1 MEKNIK
7 YVSVNKHSLYGLR
20 INTYNDFP
28 MIIFAEYLQ
37 KLTEEDIFKIIIAIK
52 EGDEYYNFWRN
63 ESYIDYYADDYYVI
77 GDPSTGSYNHYDP
90 VPEGMLWI
98 KRDQFIKM
106 LQKWHNLLSKGITN
120 ILIAKDGDKFEM
132 TDIV

>member
-7 YVSVNKHSLYGLR
+7 YVSLNKHSLYGLR

-28 MIIFAEYLQ
+28 MIIFSEYLQ
-37 KLTEEDIFKIIIAIK
+37 KLTEEDIFKMIIAIK
-52 EGDEYYNFWRN
+52 EKDEYYNFWRN
-63 ESYIDYYADDYYVI
+63 ESYVDYYADDYYVI
-77 GDPSTGSYNHYDP
+77 GDPSVGCYNGHDP

-106 LQKWHNLLSKGITN
+106 LQKWHELRSKDITD
-120 ILIAKDGDKFEM
+120 IMITKEGDNFEM
-132 TDIV
+132 HEVV